1 MDELKNTPEN
11 SMDKAPE
18 QPRVSLD
25 ELLKWADQAIDSLE
39 NSKKAQARP
48 TPPHEQVQPAG
59 NKPEDIHM
67 PEPQPAHHENSQPTA
82 EAEDDIDDYLE
93 DDFDDNFDDEPE
105 DEPEDIDY
113 NDDELLC
120 GYIWDEETG
129 RLYKVKEKNRRP
141 LLLPLF
147 ITAIVLIAAA
157 AAVLN
162 KVPLMPAAKVQDS
175 SILAEEHQP
184 QQSET
189 VLPAQQQQAADAQA
203 VQYIPAEILSD
214 GDVVAVMASTEAA
227 HALLE
232 DVKAYFHSSVTEEGE
247 KESVFEDPVEVRPLP
262 NGTDRQISSYDE
274 LFARFTSSSSP
285 IKVRTTLTTVETEI
299 IPFETET
306 EDHPTLIEGTRIVA
320 SMGREGSETKRTR
333 TVYING
339 DRSSSRSGSDTEAI
353 KPMDMLIYEGEEKLD
368 PEEDSP
374 GRHEGEKGPR
384 QGDLTFIDPIDGDI
398 SCNFGQL
405 YGVLHL
411 GLDYEPEDD
420 KVLASEA
427 GTVVTLMERG
437 GYGLMLEIDHGS
449 GFVTRYA
456 HLDSASV
463 AIGDKVQ
470 QGQAIATAGSSG
482 NVDEKTLHFEIRV
495 DGLAYNPR
503 YYLD

>member
-1 MDELKNTPEN
+1 MDEVKNTPEN
-11 SMDKAPE
+11 NTPQAPE
-18 QPRVSLD
+18 QSKVSLE

-39 NSKKAQARP
+39 KQKKPKPQAELSSEAEPAPRAEPAPEAEAVP
-48 TPPHEQVQPAG
+48 TEQPAEEVS
-59 NKPEDIHM
+59 PRQDICDAPDPVDHDYADDREDDY
-67 PEPQPAHHENSQPTA
+67 
-82 EAEDDIDDYLE
+82 EDDIG
-93 DDFDDNFDDEPE
+93 
-105 DEPEDIDY
+105 DIDY
-113 NDDELLC
+113 NDDELLR

-129 RLYKVKEKNRRP
+129 KLYKVKEKDRHP
-141 LLLPLF
+141 VLIPLF
-147 ITAIVLIAAA
+147 LAAILLIAAVS
-157 AAVLN
+157 AVLN
-162 KVPLMPAAKVQDS
+162 KAPLLPAAKAQDN

-184 QQSET
+184 QQAET
-189 VLPAQQQQAADAQA
+189 ILPADTQQAAGTQTI
-203 VQYIPAEILSD
+203 QYIPAEILSD
-214 GDVVAVMASTEAA
+214 GDLVAIMASTEAA

-232 DVKAYFHSSVTEEGE
+232 DVKAYFHDSVSGEGE

-262 NGTDRQISSYDE
+262 NGTQEQISSYDE

-320 SMGREGSETKRTR
+320 SLGREGSETKRTR

-339 DRSSSRSGSDTEAI
+339 DRSSSRSGSDTETI
-353 KPMDMLIYEGEEKLD
+353 KPMDMLIYQGEEKLD
-368 PEEDSP
+368 PDEDSP
-374 GRHEGEKGPR
+374 GRHEGEKGPK
-384 QGDLTFIDPIDGDI
+384 QGDLTFIDPIEGDI

-420 KVLASEA
+420 KVFASEA
-427 GTVVTLMERG
+427 GTVVTLLERG
-437 GYGLMLEIDHGS
+437 GYGLMLEIDHGD

-456 HLDSASV
+456 HLHSASV
-463 AIGDKVQ
+463 AIGDRVE
-470 QGQAIATAGSSG
+470 QGQVIATAGQTG